1 MVGIVIV
8 SHSAQLADGVVEL
21 AKEMAGPDVAMVA
34 AGGLDLPD
42 RPLGTDAALIA
53 RAIDQAWSDDGVLVL
68 MDLGSAVLSAEM
80 AAEMMP
86 DEQQSK
92 LLLCDAPLVEGAVAA
107 AVAARLGDPLD
118 QVAAEARG
126 ALAGKVAHLAAEPGP
141 DAGPAQQ
148 APTPPA
154 AATEQA
160 APAGPDGGRPLELR
174 ITVANR
180 LGLHARPAARFVQAV
195 GRFDA
200 TVTAENVTVP
210 AGPVSARSLNGVATL
225 GVQQGHEVLIKASG
239 PQAAEVLAALRDLAE
254 ENFGDPP
261 GAPGGPATPGGPPTS
276 SSAARPDAVPPDRTA
291 PELSRAGLAAPGA
304 QTLEALAAAAVRP
317 DDGTTLRGIPGSPGL
332 AVGGAVHLRQATV
345 EVPREPAAD
354 PAAELAGLDAAL
366 RATRQDVQAARDSV
380 ATRTGEQYDASIF
393 DAHLLFLDDEA
404 LLDPARRRIREGSN
418 AADAWDSAVADVAS
432 QWQRLTDSY
441 QRERVRDLDSIR
453 TDVLGHLLGA
463 RRGELGG
470 TGIVVA
476 GELTPADTAGFDPA
490 VVRGIATAMGGP
502 TSHAAILARAL
513 GIPAV
518 LGLGPGILAVPEAT
532 QLLLD
537 GDQGS
542 VQVAPSQA
550 DLAAA
555 EQADQQRR
563 QAGERARRRA
573 GEPAVTADGTKI
585 EVAANA
591 GSPEDVR
598 HAVEAGADGIGLL
611 RTEFLFLA
619 ASSLPTEA
627 EQAAVYADLAGVL
640 AGRPMII
647 RTMDVGADKPL
658 PYLPRDAEPN
668 PALGQ
673 RGIRLGLARTDV
685 LLAQLR
691 AVLRVAAD
699 HPVKLMFP
707 MVATSREVRAAL
719 GLVADAR
726 RALAAEGVA
735 LPAEGAMEVGI
746 MIEVPAAA
754 LTAARLAPDV
764 DFFSVGTN
772 DLTQYTLAADREV
785 SAVASLSDALHPA
798 VLILIGRAAAAA
810 AEAGRWTGVCGELA
824 ADPLAVPLLLGLGVR
839 ELSVS
844 AAAVASVKET
854 VRATDLAVAAELARQ
869 AVDLPSADAVRDLV
883 RSH

>member
-8 SHSAQLADGVVEL
+8 SHSARLADGVVEL
-21 AKEMAGPDVAMVA
+21 ALQMAGPDVTVVA
-34 AGGLDLPD
+34 AGGMDLPD

-53 RAIDQAWSDDGVLVL
+53 RAIDQAWTDDGVLVL

-80 AAEMMP
+80 AAEMLP
-86 DEQQSK
+86 DERRSRV
-92 LLLCDAPLVEGAVAA
+92 LLSEAPLVEGAVAA

-118 QVAAEARG
+118 TVAAEAREG
-126 ALAGKVAHLAAEPGP
+126 LAGKIAHLAAGPASQPGP
-141 DAGPAQQ
+141 R
-148 APTPPA
+148 
-154 AATEQA
+154 EQA
-160 APAGPDGGRPLELR
+160 ATTGSDDGHPLELR

-180 LGLHARPAARFVQAV
+180 LGLHARPAARFVQTV
-195 GRFDA
+195 GQFDA
-200 TVTAENVTVP
+200 RVTAENITVP
-210 AGPVSARSLNGVATL
+210 AGPASARSLNGVATL

-239 PQAAEVLAALRDLAE
+239 PQAAQVLAALHNLAE
-254 ENFGDPP
+254 RDFDEPRTP
-261 GAPGGPATPGGPPTS
+261 GPSAGPTAPGGPGASTAGPRTLEV
-276 SSAARPDAVPPDRTA
+276 SADAGVRPDA
-291 PELSRAGLAAPGA
+291 
-304 QTLEALAAAAVRP
+304 
-317 DDGTTLRGIPGSPGL
+317 GTILRGIPASPGI
-332 AVGGAVHLRQATV
+332 AVGGAVHLRSATV

-354 PAAELAGLDAAL
+354 TAAELARLDAAL
-366 RATRQDVQAARDSV
+366 QATRQEVRAARDSV
-380 ATRTGEQYDASIF
+380 AARTGGEYEAGIF
-393 DAHLLFLDDEA
+393 DAHLLFLTDEA
-404 LLDPARRRIREGSN
+404 LLDPARSRIREGRN
-418 AADAWDSAVADVAS
+418 AADAWDSAVAEVAGE
-432 QWQRLTDSY
+432 WQRLTDSY
-441 QRERVRDLDSIR
+441 QRERARDLDSIR
-453 TDVLGHLLGA
+453 TDVLGHLLDA
-463 RRGELGG
+463 RRGVLGG
-470 TGIVVA
+470 PGIVVA

-490 VVRGIATAMGGP
+490 VVRGIATAVGGP

-518 LGLGPGILAVPEAT
+518 LGLGPDVLAVPEAT

-542 VQVAPSQA
+542 VQVAPGQA

-555 EQADQQRR
+555 EQAEQQRR
-563 QAGERARRRA
+563 QAGQRARQRA
-573 GEPAVTADGTKI
+573 AEPAVTADGTRI

-619 ASSLPTEA
+619 ASSMPTEA

-673 RGIRLGLARTDV
+673 RGIRLGLARTDM

-691 AVLRVAAD
+691 AVLRVAAN

-707 MVATSREVRAAL
+707 MVATEYEVRAAL
-719 GLVADAR
+719 GLVSKAR
-726 RALAAEGVA
+726 LALAAEGVA
-735 LPAEGAMEVGI
+735 APAEDALEVGI

-754 LTAARLAPDV
+754 LTAARLAPAV

-785 SAVASLSDALHPA
+785 SAVAGLNDALHPA
-798 VLILIGRAAAAA
+798 VLTLIAHAAGAA

-824 ADPLAVPLLLGLGVR
+824 ADPLAVALLLGLGVR

-844 AAAVASVKET
+844 AAAVASVKEI
-854 VRATDLAVAAELARQ
+854 VRATDLEVAAELARQ
-869 AVDLPSADAVRDLV
+869 ALDLPSAHAVRDFM
-883 RSH
+883 RSHAGADMTL

>member
-21 AKEMAGPDVAMVA
+21 AREMAGPDVAMVA

-53 RAIDQAWSDDGVLVL
+53 QAIDQAWSDDGVLVL

-80 AAEMMP
+80 AAEMVP
-86 DEQQSK
+86 DERRSR
-92 LLLCDAPLVEGAVAA
+92 LLLCEAPLVEGAVAA

-126 ALAGKVAHLAAEPGP
+126 GLAGKVAHLAAGEPGP
-141 DAGPAQQ
+141 GAEPGPSGPAE
-148 APTPPA
+148 
-154 AATEQA
+154 AT
-160 APAGPDGGRPLELR
+160 GPELELR
-174 ITVANR
+174 IKVTTR
-180 LGLHARPAARFVQAV
+180 LGLHARPAARFVQTV
-195 GRFDA
+195 GQFDA
-200 TVTAENVTVP
+200 TVTAENSTAP
-210 AGPVSARSLNGVATL
+210 AGPVNARSLNGVATL
-225 GVQQGHEVLIKASG
+225 GVQQGHEVLIKAAG
-239 PQAAEVLAALRDLAE
+239 PQAAQVLAAVRELAE
-254 ENFGDPP
+254 RDFGEPP
-261 GAPGGPATPGGPPTS
+261 ESGPAGAGGPGP
-276 SSAARPDAVPPDRTA
+276 ALRPQQ
-291 PELSRAGLAAPGA
+291 E
-304 QTLEALAAAAVRP
+304 AAAAWPAQRP
-317 DDGTTLRGIPGSPGL
+317 ATAPASRPADGTVLPGIPGSPGL
-332 AVGGAVHLRQATV
+332 AVGGAVHLGKAAV

-354 PAAELAGLDAAL
+354 PAAELARLDAAL
-366 RATRQDVQAARDSV
+366 EATRREVQAARDSV
-380 ATRTGEQYDASIF
+380 AARTGGEYEAGIF
-393 DAHLLFLDDEA
+393 DAHLLFLSDEA
-404 LLDPARRRIREGSN
+404 LLDPARRGIREGKN
-418 AADAWDSAVADVAS
+418 AADAWDSAVTEVEGE
-432 QWQRLTDSY
+432 WQRLTDSY

-453 TDVLGHLLGA
+453 TGVLGHLLGS

-470 TGIVVA
+470 PGIVVA
-476 GELTPADTAGFDPA
+476 AELTPADTAGFDPV

-518 LGLGPGILAVPEAT
+518 LGLGPDVLAVPEAT
-532 QLLLD
+532 RLLLD

-555 EQADQQRR
+555 EQAAQQRR
-563 QAGERARRRA
+563 EALDRARQRA
-573 GEPAVTADGTKI
+573 AEPAVTADGTRI

-611 RTEFLFLA
+611 RTEFLFLDA
-619 ASSLPTEA
+619 PSMPTEA

-640 AGRPMII
+640 AGRPMIV

-673 RGIRLGLARTDV
+673 RGLRLGLARTDV
-685 LLAQLR
+685 LLPQLR
-691 AVLRVAAD
+691 AVLRVAAS
-699 HPVKLMFP
+699 HPLKLMFP
-707 MVATSREVRAAL
+707 MVATEEEVRAAL

-726 RALAAEGVA
+726 RALSADGVA
-735 LPAEGAMEVGI
+735 VPTEGAMEVGI

-754 LTAARLAPDV
+754 LTAARMAPEV

-785 SAVASLSDALHPA
+785 AGVAGLSDALHPA
-798 VLILIGRAAAAA
+798 VLTLIGRAAGAAA
-810 AEAGRWTGVCGELA
+810 AAGRWTGVCGELA

-839 ELSVS
+839 ELSVGPR
-844 AAAVASVKET
+844 AVAAVKEI
-854 VRATDLAVAAELARQ
+854 VRATDLAAATKLARQ
-869 AVDLPSADAVRDLV
+869 ALDLASAGAVRDLV
-883 RSH
+883 RSKQSPI